1 MRAAAEQ
8 VMERFGTELTIH
20 HGSETKTL
28 RGFFRAVNSQS
39 WQSLESVVSP
49 LGETSRGQYA

>member
-39 WQSLESVVSP
+39 WQSQ
-49 LGETSRGQYA
+49 GELAGFPGPAPQFWL

>member
-39 WQSLESVVSP
+39 WQSLESVGAVK
-49 LGETSRGQYA
+49 